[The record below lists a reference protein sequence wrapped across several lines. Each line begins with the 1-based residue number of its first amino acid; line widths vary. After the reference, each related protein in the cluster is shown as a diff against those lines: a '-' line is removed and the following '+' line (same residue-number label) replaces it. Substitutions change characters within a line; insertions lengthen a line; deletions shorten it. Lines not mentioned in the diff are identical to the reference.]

1 MYEAARAVEDELSWA
16 AGATL
21 QRGCIESSAPP
32 LVVTLE
38 YMHRNDGLRY
48 AQAYWPWHTSDWRVR
63 DDAAARLTI
72 ETMRGVRSGLA
83 PSQALQQAQLALMAD
98 TSVPGSAH
106 PATWAPF
113 VIIGE

>member
-1 MYEAARAVEDELSWA
+1 MRSLTLLFALFAISWNVFLENTDLVYEAARAVEDELSWA

-63 DDAAARLTI
+63 DDD
-72 ETMRGVRSGLA
+72 V
-83 PSQALQQAQLALMAD
+83 D
-98 TSVPGSAH
+98 AH
-106 PATWAPF
+106 GCDMKWL
-113 VIIGE
+113 